1 MEGEK
6 VLKIVIADDEN
17 GIIDLIK
24 ALISYPGAEIVGEA
38 RDGIELVQQ
47 VERLHPNTVI
57 TDISMPGLTGLEAVA
72 EMKEKYPDVRFIIM
86 SGYSEFSYAQES
98 IRLKVQDY
106 LLKPINKEELNM
118 TLEKIDR
125 LIYQESLGQEELKL
139 LRVSLKKSEDQI
151 RSKFLLDAWQ
161 AMLNGTYS
169 TDRIKENLAL
179 VDEDINIDFSGRK
192 GFLVLINRDG
202 RGSIGGSFQTS
213 GMDMMDEFASLIEMF
228 DKKSSESVMTARENQ
243 VLIMILSE
251 ADHIDELFRGIQR
264 ELRGRIEKDNLRHNF
279 HRITASMSD
288 VSNIDMMHFPKLI
301 QEVQRALTYRIE
313 MPQVAVHIYNMKF
326 EIEIEKRI
334 SLRQLE
340 YSEKLRDAIRDMD
353 MEAAAES
360 IRRIWQRLTSHINTP
375 GNTWTVFSDLLDIVN
390 TEMGKKESAE
400 RISAEFQTNPEQ
412 LVRLDIDYSNLQQQL
427 VDYMFA
433 LFERYRESMDNRQ
446 NPSIT
451 RAKEYVMRHYS
462 ETITLDDVA
471 KAACLSS
478 SYFSTLFKT
487 ETGVGFTD
495 YIQQV
500 RIDKAKSLLKETSM
514 RVQDIAE
521 SVGYRDIKSF
531 NKVFIRLT
539 KVKPS
544 EYRKYYAE

>member
-1 MEGEK
+1 M
-6 VLKIVIADDEN
+6 LKIVIADDEN

-57 TDISMPGLTGLEAVA
+57 TDINMPGLTGLEAVA

-169 TDRIKENLAL
+169 TDRIKENLAF

-264 ELRGRIEKDNLRHNF
+264 ALRGRIEKDNLRHNF

>member
-57 TDISMPGLTGLEAVA
+57 TDINMPGLTGLEAVA

-169 TDRIKENLAL
+169 TDRIKENLAF

>member
-1 MEGEK
+1 M
-6 VLKIVIADDEN
+6 LRIVIADDEN

-57 TDISMPGLTGLEAVA
+57 TDINMPGLTGLEAVA

-169 TDRIKENLAL
+169 TDRIKENLAF

>member
-1 MEGEK
+1 M
-6 VLKIVIADDEN
+6 LRIVIADDEN

-57 TDISMPGLTGLEAVA
+57 TDINMPGLTGLEAVA

-106 LLKPINKEELNM
+106 LLKPVNKEELNM

-125 LIYQESLGQEELKL
+125 LIYQESMGQEELKS
-139 LRVSLKKSEDQI
+139 LRVSLKKSENQI

-169 TDRIKENLAL
+169 ADRIKKNLVLADEN
-179 VDEDINIDFSGRK
+179 INIDFCGRK

-213 GMDMMDEFASLIEMF
+213 GMDIMDEFASLLEMF
-228 DKKSSESVMTARENQ
+228 DKKSSDGVMAARENQ

>member
-1 MEGEK
+1 M
-6 VLKIVIADDEN
+6 LKIVIADDEN

-57 TDISMPGLTGLEAVA
+57 TDINMPGLTGLEAVA

>member
-1 MEGEK
+1 M
-6 VLKIVIADDEN
+6 LKIVIADDEN
-17 GIIDLIK
+17 GVIDLIK

-57 TDISMPGLTGLEAVA
+57 TDINMPGLTGLEAVA

-169 TDRIKENLAL
+169 TDRIKKNLAL

-360 IRRIWQRLTSHINTP
+360 IRRIWQRLTSHIHTP

-412 LVRLDIDYSNLQQQL
+412 LVRLDIDYSNLQQRL

>member
-1 MEGEK
+1 M
-6 VLKIVIADDEN
+6 LKIVIADDEN

-57 TDISMPGLTGLEAVA
+57 TDINMPGLTGLEAVA

-169 TDRIKENLAL
+169 TDRIKENLAF

>member
-1 MEGEK
+1 MILIGE
-6 VLKIVIADDEN
+6 V
-17 GIIDLIK
+17 
-24 ALISYPGAEIVGEA
+24 
-38 RDGIELVQQ
+38 
-47 VERLHPNTVI
+47 
-57 TDISMPGLTGLEAVA
+57 
-72 EMKEKYPDVRFIIM
+72 
-86 SGYSEFSYAQES
+86 
-98 IRLKVQDY
+98 
-106 LLKPINKEELNM
+106 
-118 TLEKIDR
+118 
-125 LIYQESLGQEELKL
+125 
-139 LRVSLKKSEDQI
+139 
-151 RSKFLLDAWQ
+151 
-161 AMLNGTYS
+161 
-169 TDRIKENLAL
+169 RIK
-179 VDEDINIDFSGRK
+179 GK
-192 GFLVLINRDG
+192 
-202 RGSIGGSFQTS
+202 T
-213 GMDMMDEFASLIEMF
+213 
-228 DKKSSESVMTARENQ
+228 
-243 VLIMILSE
+243 
-251 ADHIDELFRGIQR
+251 
-264 ELRGRIEKDNLRHNF
+264 GRIHSKI
-279 HRITASMSD
+279 RITASMSD

-487 ETGVGFTD
+487 ETGVGF
-495 YIQQV
+495 
-500 RIDKAKSLLKETSM
+500 E
-514 RVQDIAE
+514 
-521 SVGYRDIKSF
+521 
-531 NKVFIRLT
+531 VFITSKNSTAPPVRPGFKIITCPSSKEGATAFAMILC
-539 KVKPS
+539 VKEGVTTIINLVPEIALEILSVTISIVTSWVMPLCTNSILLLSRRPS
-544 EYRKYYAE
+544 KY

>member
-17 GIIDLIK
+17 GVIDLIK

-57 TDISMPGLTGLEAVA
+57 TDINMPGLTGLEAVA

-169 TDRIKENLAL
+169 TDRIKKNLAL

-360 IRRIWQRLTSHINTP
+360 IRRIWQRLTSHIHTP

-412 LVRLDIDYSNLQQQL
+412 LVRLDIDYSNLQQRL

>member
-1 MEGEK
+1 M
-6 VLKIVIADDEN
+6 LKIVIADDEN